1 MVEIY
6 REAAVAPV
14 RDAAT
19 LSRDAVGA
27 RRQAERRRTRLEA
40 ARLVG
45 EREHAQRMYDEL
57 NAEVGFGLSLIG
69 PHGALPESLQRAL
82 LALSA
87 RPALSRPL
95 FGALSHAF
103 LAARAVGRAV
113 RGRSRRAR

>member
-1 MVEIY
+1 M
-6 REAAVAPV
+6 

-19 LSRDAVGA
+19 LSRDT
-27 RRQAERRRTRLEA
+27 AERESRLSFVDQA
-40 ARLVG
+40 AAKRLLV

-69 PHGALPESLQRAL
+69 PHGSLPESLQRAL

-95 FGALSHAF
+95 FGALSEF
-103 LAARAVGRAV
+103 IPRRAGRQS
-113 RGRSRRAR
+113 RFPRRFRRAR